1 MSRDL
6 ETVVPAAPVFRLA
19 RAPDPWTWP
28 DWSQASLGGTFGNR
42 WDDPEGAYRVL
53 YASSTRFGAPVSV
66 SQRRI
71 RHRWNDLEMVR
82 NLSYNSD
89 NQEGHAKGVMK

>member
-53 YASSTRFGAPVSV
+53 YVSSTRFGAPVSV

-71 RHRWNDLEMVR
+71 
-82 NLSYNSD
+82 
-89 NQEGHAKGVMK
+89 